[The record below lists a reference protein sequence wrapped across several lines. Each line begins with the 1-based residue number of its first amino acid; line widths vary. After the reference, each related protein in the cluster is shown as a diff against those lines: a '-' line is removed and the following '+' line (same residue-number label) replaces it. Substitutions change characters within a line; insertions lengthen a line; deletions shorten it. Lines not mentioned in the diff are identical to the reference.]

1 MRMKSS
7 YKKSS
12 FPAAL
17 RIITGIS
24 PLQGKSVLKDI
35 VSLIQSFGRQSG
47 IVYCLSQ
54 RECEETAKTLLQSG
68 IKARLHT
75 YSLKKDA
82 QIGIDNQT
90 AALFMTNKV

>member
-1 MRMKSS
+1 MKSS
-7 YKKSS
+7 HKKSS
-12 FPAAL
+12 FLAAWRL
-17 RIITGIS
+17 ITS
-24 PLQGKSVLKDI
+24 PVQGKSVLKDI

-75 YSLKKDA
+75 YRTL
-82 QIGIDNQT
+82 
-90 AALFMTNKV
+90 L

>member
-1 MRMKSS
+1 MNSS
-7 YKKSS
+7 YKKFS
-12 FPAAL
+12 FPTAL
-17 RIITGIS
+17 LINTS

-75 YSLKKDA
+75 YR
-82 QIGIDNQT
+82 T
-90 AALFMTNKV
+90 PF